1 MPENDVAAPPRK
13 TPFLRLLVLAELAV
27 AYVALLLYIWKFQF
41 RYPYSAAYILGFVLL
56 TMVLHRDSLAAL
68 GVTHHMFWPA
78 LRAAIVPTLLLLGA
92 QILAG
97 ALLGSLR
104 LPPLDSAALSRL
116 GRYFAW
122 CVFQQFGVQSFFTN
136 RLLSLIGNR
145 RLSSLLLATIFGSF
159 HWPNPVLLPLT
170 FLGGYFM
177 ADIFARH
184 RNIIP
189 LGAAQALLGSI
200 VPACFSRGLHHNL
213 RVGPAYDWP
222 L

>member
-1 MPENDVAAPPRK
+1 MPETDAAAP
-13 TPFLRLLVLAELAV
+13 LRMTRSAKLLVLAELAV
-27 AYVALLLYIWKFQF
+27 VYLALLLYIWRFQF
-41 RYPYSAAYILGFVLL
+41 RHPYSAAYILGFVLL
-56 TMVLHRDSLAAL
+56 TMVIHRDSLAAL
-68 GVTHHMFWPA
+68 GVTHHLFWPA
-78 LRAAIVPTLLLLGA
+78 LRATIVPTLLLLGA
-92 QILAG
+92 QIVAG
-97 ALLGSLR
+97 ALLGTLH
-104 LPPLDSAALSRL
+104 LPALNSAALLRL

-122 CVFQQFGVQSFFTN
+122 CVFQQFGMQSFFNN
-136 RLLSLIGNR
+136 RLRSLVGNR
-145 RLSSLLLATIFGSF
+145 RLSSLLLAMIFGSF

-200 VPACFSRGLHHNL
+200 VPACFSRALHHNL

>member
-1 MPENDVAAPPRK
+1 MPETDVAAPLSKARYAK
-13 TPFLRLLVLAELAV
+13 LLVLAELAV
-27 AYVALLLYIWKFQF
+27 VYLALLLYIWRFQF

-56 TMVLHRDSLAAL
+56 TMVMHRDSLTTL

-78 LRAAIVPTLLLLGA
+78 VRATILPTLLLLGA
-92 QILAG
+92 QIIAG
-97 ALLGSLR
+97 ALLGTLF
-104 LPPLDSAALSRL
+104 LPALNTAALFRL

-122 CVFQQFGVQSFFTN
+122 CLLQQFGIQSFFNN
-136 RLLSLIGNR
+136 RLIFLIGNR
-145 RLSSLLLATIFGSF
+145 RLSSLLLAMIFGSL

-200 VPACFSRGLHHNL
+200 VPTCFSRGLHHNL
-213 RVGPAYDWP
+213 RVGPGYSWP